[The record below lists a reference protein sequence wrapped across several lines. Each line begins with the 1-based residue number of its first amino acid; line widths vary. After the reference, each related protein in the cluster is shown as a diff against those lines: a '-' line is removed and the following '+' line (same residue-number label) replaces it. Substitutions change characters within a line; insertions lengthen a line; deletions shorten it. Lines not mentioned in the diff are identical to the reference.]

1 MSAPSRVHVD
11 SVRAIAA
18 TIGAPPVDADTARA
32 LASDC
37 EYRLRQVFQDAMKCM
52 RASKRT
58 TLSAEVR
65 AKTRAIFRIACVMLA
80 HFLIARSS
88 AGQSLACTKNIFL

>member
-18 TIGAPPVDADTARA
+18 TIGAPPVDADAARA

-37 EYRLRQVFQDAMKCM
+37 EYRLRQVFQ
-52 RASKRT
+52 
-58 TLSAEVR
+58 LSLIHISEP
-65 AKTRAIFRIACVMLA
+65 TRPY
-80 HFLIARSS
+80 
-88 AGQSLACTKNIFL
+88 

>member
-1 MSAPSRVHVD
+1 MNAPSRVHVD

-18 TIGAPPVDADTARA
+18 TIGAPPVDADAARA

-65 AKTRAIFRIACVMLA
+65 AKTRAKTRCE
-80 HFLIARSS
+80 RRR
-88 AGQSLACTKNIFL
+88 

>member
-1 MSAPSRVHVD
+1 VSSKTRENPTSARHIAPRIESIVDDERVHVD

-18 TIGAPPVDADTARA
+18 TIGAPPVDADAARA

-65 AKTRAIFRIACVMLA
+65 AKTRAKTRCE
-80 HFLIARSS
+80 RR
-88 AGQSLACTKNIFL
+88 G